1 MNIVPTDQAN
11 SISLNAIVEIRISK
25 ADEFVYNISL
35 KSDNKGVYFSEVDG
49 IKAVYFRGV
58 IEKELGENFTIYAN
72 AQEAWMERDG
82 TLYFAEGG
90 EVDPTNYDIVIYA
103 LLKRDEDDD
112 ITTQFLNCVLD
123 WH

>member
-1 MNIVPTDQAN
+1 
-11 SISLNAIVEIRISK
+11 
-25 ADEFVYNISL
+25 
-35 KSDNKGVYFSEVDG
+35 
-49 IKAVYFRGV
+49 
-58 IEKELGENFTIYAN
+58 
-72 AQEAWMERDG
+72 MERDG